1 MLRYL
6 VDQTD
11 LLHSRFALSPSF
23 ELENLLRFFDGT
35 DRHGPRTPG
44 PAARLRP
51 AFEHLRRTDPAMRA
65 LLALHHPH
73 GGADFVAP
81 PPTRS
86 ALQTID
92 DDLEVVRAVPLPVAR
107 AEIAV
112 CLAARPAKDPDAR
125 EILAS
130 PDVTELLADGL
141 RRAWD
146 ALLATDWL
154 QLRAICERDIVYRSG
169 LLARHGWAAALDGLH
184 QRVRWRDGSIEVS
197 RIAGRDVVVGGRG
210 MTFIPS
216 VFIWPS
222 IAAHSDDPWDRAIIY
237 PARGVADWWGA
248 RPEPPSAALEE
259 LIGRTR
265 ARILVALREP
275 ASTTQLARTLAVPV
289 GSAGDHLRA
298 LRRAGLLDAARSG
311 RSVLYHRTPLGDLL
325 ATSGPS

>member
-1 MLRYL
+1 MLRYV
-6 VDQTD
+6 VDQAD

-23 ELENLLRFFDGT
+23 ELENLLRVL
-35 DRHGPRTPG
+35 DRTATQQPRPAGPV
-44 PAARLRP
+44 ARLRP
-51 AFEHLRRTDPAMRA
+51 AFAHLRRTDPAMRA
-65 LLALHHPH
+65 LLALHYPS
-73 GGADFVAP
+73 GGAGFVAP
-81 PPTRS
+81 PPTRA

-92 DDLEVVRAVPLPVAR
+92 DDLAVVRSVPLAVAR

-112 CLAARPAKDPDAR
+112 CLAARPADDPDAR

-130 PDVTELLADGL
+130 PDVTDLLADGL

-146 ALLATDWL
+146 ALLAADWL

-169 LLARHGWAAALDGLH
+169 LLARHGWAAALEGLH
-184 QRVRWRDGSIEVS
+184 SRVHWRDGCIEVS
-197 RIAGRDVVVGGRG
+197 RIADRDVAVGGRG

-216 VFIWPS
+216 VFIWPNL
-222 IAAHSDDPWDRAIIY
+222 AAHTDDPWDRAIIY
-237 PARGVADWWGA
+237 PARGIADWWGA
-248 RPEPPSAALEE
+248 PAAPPSAALEE

-275 ASTTQLARTLAVPV
+275 ASTTQLARALAIPV

-325 ATSGPS
+325 TGAGG